1 MNAGKILIVEDDVD
15 QQRGLVLRLRASGYS
30 VVVAGDAVQA
40 ISVARKELPDLILL
54 DIGLPGGDGHLVLDR
69 LSALAATS
77 KIPVIVLSGKDP
89 SGHRERVLDAGAV
102 AFFQK
107 PVDNAVLLEAI
118 AEARGTAGGNY
129 RAA

>member
-1 MNAGKILIVEDDVD
+1 MNAGKILIVDDDVD

-77 KIPVIVLSGKDP
+77 EIPVIVLSGKDP
-89 SGHRERVLDAGAV
+89 SGHRERVLEAGAV

>member
-1 MNAGKILIVEDDVD
+1 MNAGKILIVDDDVD
-15 QQRGLVLRLRASGYS
+15 QQRGLLLRLRASGYS

-69 LSALAATS
+69 LSALVATS
-77 KIPVIVLSGKDP
+77 EIPVIVLSGKDP

>member
-1 MNAGKILIVEDDVD
+1 MNAGKILIVDDDVD
-15 QQRGLVLRLRASGYS
+15 QQRGLLLRLRASGYS
-30 VVVAGDAVQA
+30 VVVAGDAIQA

-54 DIGLPGGDGHLVLDR
+54 DIGLPGGDGHLILDR

-77 KIPVIVLSGKDP
+77 EIPVIVLSGKDP
-89 SGHRERVLDAGAV
+89 SGHRERVLEAGAV